1 MCILCYMFHAVSV
14 LWVSPRFCGMRKC
27 DGRRGG
33 GGATCICLRVKD
45 FISGFYRF
53 CTRSYVVLSP
63 WRIEVGGNG
72 SSKGLAAV
80 PRDLVICH
88 TPFSL

>member
-1 MCILCYMFHAVSV
+1 MCVLCYMCHAVSV
-14 LWVSPRFCGMRKC
+14 LWVSPRFWRE
-27 DGRRGG
+27 GG
-33 GGATCICLRVKD
+33 LTCICLRVED

-72 SSKGLAAV
+72 SSKGLAGV
-80 PRDLVICH
+80 PRDLVIRH